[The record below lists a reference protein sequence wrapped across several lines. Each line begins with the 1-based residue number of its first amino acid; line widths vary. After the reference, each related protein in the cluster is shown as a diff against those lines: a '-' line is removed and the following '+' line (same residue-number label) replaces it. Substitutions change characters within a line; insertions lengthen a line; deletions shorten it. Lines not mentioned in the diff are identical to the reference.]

1 MTIKP
6 IDIFYLPPDY
16 PLLPI
21 PGESLDIGCGQYM
34 DVAADG
40 IGFPC
45 TGNNVIMVQGG
56 LSDHVITIKTVG
68 DQFKRTGDI
77 LYNVGAGKLVVLPK
91 IQPMG
96 FEQPDGTA
104 IITGDVGSEEL
115 DFWVFDDIRKY
126 IAWGEQIMARDTF
139 NRVDGAPGT
148 TEVGRHNW
156 IGGVIDGNS
165 LKIIPTLDAEMIVD
179 GGFDDP
185 ANWTCSAG
193 WSVSG
198 GLLHAI
204 NASNGSSA
212 APQTPIATLAGQ
224 VYATKLDVTNPSGEQ
239 AYLTGLDHNFIDSL
253 DYPFFTEGG
262 GNIVFYN
269 ALIPLLTADFD
280 NFSVKNILIP
290 TSIACININK
300 LNYSIEVTISATN
313 SNPINY
319 QILSILGIVAR
330 VDDPA
335 LFLM

>member
-115 DFWVFDDIRKY
+115 DFWVFDDIRK
-126 IAWGEQIMARDTF
+126 
-139 NRVDGAPGT
+139 
-148 TEVGRHNW
+148 
-156 IGGVIDGNS
+156 
-165 LKIIPTLDAEMIVD
+165 
-179 GGFDDP
+179 
-185 ANWTCSAG
+185 
-193 WSVSG
+193 
-198 GLLHAI
+198 
-204 NASNGSSA
+204 
-212 APQTPIATLAGQ
+212 
-224 VYATKLDVTNPSGEQ
+224 
-239 AYLTGLDHNFIDSL
+239 
-253 DYPFFTEGG
+253 
-262 GNIVFYN
+262 
-269 ALIPLLTADFD
+269 
-280 NFSVKNILIP
+280 
-290 TSIACININK
+290 
-300 LNYSIEVTISATN
+300 
-313 SNPINY
+313 
-319 QILSILGIVAR
+319 
-330 VDDPA
+330 
-335 LFLM
+335 